1 MKKNNGRWFILES
14 VIHVTNSI
22 CTFHCFFVL
31 HVIFS
36 SLVIIHMIDPIEFDI
51 WYTSN
56 DQSATMK
63 WSDFLEHIPIFSSMS
78 RQWIRLSVQ
87 KLILFQSDIQFEKFS
102 EYANRDAAMSL
113 VVSFSKRSS
122 KHLRL
127 DWKYLLIYVK
137 RRKYSIKKESL
148 FLAPISDM
156 ISISIQ
162 WCFLYTI
169 T

>member
-1 MKKNNGRWFILES
+1 
-14 VIHVTNSI
+14 
-22 CTFHCFFVL
+22 
-31 HVIFS
+31 
-36 SLVIIHMIDPIEFDI
+36 
-51 WYTSN
+51 
-56 DQSATMK
+56 
-63 WSDFLEHIPIFSSMS
+63 
-78 RQWIRLSVQ
+78 VQ

-162 WCFLYTI
+162 
-169 T
+169 